1 MANPFKTAGATTT
14 KDAPASKP
22 AMTRPESSTKAEEK
36 TAPKKDP
43 FARPTGGGD
52 GARIKD
58 DLGSLLVLRPTEF
71 LENFTTS
78 VGSGDVIRA
87 DWLVCDGENAGEIR
101 EGALIFNAPLVRD
114 LKRAV
119 GGLFVGRL
127 EMGQKEIK
135 GNKPFIFVD
144 YSDEEEA
151 LARECAESVGWI

>member
-1 MANPFKTAGATTT
+1 MANPFSKNAGTTT
-14 KDAPASKP
+14 ATKVEEKP
-22 AMTRPESSTKAEEK
+22 AMTRPESSTKAEK
-36 TAPKKDP
+36 DAPKKDP

-144 YSDEEEA
+144 YDDDEEA
-151 LARECAESVGWI
+151 LAKDCAASVGWI